1 MAHLPM
7 RVPMRAGT
15 LFISLFCGVCLTAF
29 PQISG
34 AQNTTIAPPN
44 SPAVSGASPAGS
56 STEVIEVEVPR
67 LLKFETQPTNGT
79 LQKMSLEGPVRYDDL
94 DLRTDGGVAELRSR
108 IAQESADICGHLAQL
123 YPVYAA
129 AGTSCVKDAIDDA
142 NVRAN
147 RVITRVRQPS
157 Y

>member
-1 MAHLPM
+1 MP
-7 RVPMRAGT
+7 RA
-15 LFISLFCGVCLTAF
+15 
-29 PQISG
+29 
-34 AQNTTIAPPN
+34 PN
-44 SPAVSGASPAGS
+44 SPAVSGANPTGS
-56 STEVIEVEVPR
+56 STEVIEVEAPR
-67 LLKFETQPTNGT
+67 LLKFETQPTNAT

-108 IAQESADICGHLAQL
+108 IAQESADICAHLALL

-147 RVITRVRQPS
+147 RLITKVRQPS

>member
-1 MAHLPM
+1 MTHL
-7 RVPMRAGT
+7 PMRAGT
-15 LFISLFCGVCLTAF
+15 LFISLFCGAFF

-34 AQNTTIAPPN
+34 AQDTTVAPPN
-44 SPAVSGASPAGS
+44 SPAVSAASPADS
-56 STEVIEVEVPR
+56 STEVIEVDAPR
-67 LLKFETQPTNGT
+67 LLKFETQPTNAT

-108 IAQESADICGHLAQL
+108 IAQESADICAHLAQL

-142 NVRAN
+142 NVKAN
-147 RVITRVRQPS
+147 RVVTKVRQPT